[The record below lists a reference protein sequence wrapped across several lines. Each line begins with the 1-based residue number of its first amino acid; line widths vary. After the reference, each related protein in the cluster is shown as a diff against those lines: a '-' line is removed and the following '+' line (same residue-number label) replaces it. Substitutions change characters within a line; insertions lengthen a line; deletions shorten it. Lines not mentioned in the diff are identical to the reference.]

1 MSGSILDVVHGT
13 AISPVPLL
21 ELRDITKNF
30 GGIRALDRVSLKLFP
45 GEVVSL
51 VGDNGAGK
59 SSFLKVISGINI
71 PDEGAIYLDGRPVV
85 VRSPRDAADIG
96 IQTVYQD
103 LALCEN
109 LDTVQ
114 NLFLGR
120 EMKMPWYFGR
130 RLVRAKME
138 SRARQ
143 VIGDLGAKIRDL
155 SVPVGSL
162 SGGQRQA
169 VAISRSVLWDPRVVL
184 LDEPMAALGVE
195 QRRGV
200 SELIKRLR
208 DQGLCVVVVSHD
220 LVEVKDT
227 SDRVVVFRLGRK
239 VTEMTRD
246 EITHERMVAVIT
258 GADSSQTKTN
268 REEGEA

>member
-1 MSGSILDVVHGT
+1 MPNENIVHTEDIAYVAAPG
-13 AISPVPLL
+13 PVPLL

-30 GGIRALDRVSLKLFP
+30 GGVRALDRVSLKIFQ
-45 GEVVSL
+45 GEVVAL

-59 SSFLKVISGINI
+59 STFLKVISGINI
-71 PDEGAIYLDGRPVV
+71 PDEGAIYSDGHPVV
-85 VRSPRDAADIG
+85 IRGPRDAMALG

-103 LALCEN
+103 LALCDN

-120 EMKMPWYFGR
+120 EVRLPWFLGG
-130 RLVRAKME
+130 RLVRPTME
-138 SRARQ
+138 SRARE
-143 VIGDLGAKIRDL
+143 VIADLGAKIPDL
-155 SVPVGSL
+155 YVQVGWL

-169 VAISRSVLWDPRVVL
+169 VAISRSVLWNPRVVL

-195 QRRGV
+195 QRRNV

-208 DQGLCVVVVSHD
+208 ARGLGVVVVSHD
-220 LVEVKDT
+220 LVEVLET

-239 VTEMTRD
+239 VTELSGD
-246 EITHERMVAVIT
+246 EITQERMVATIT
-258 GADSSQTKTN
+258 GADPGGN
-268 REEGEA
+268 YE